1 MWIIKMIRSAIIWLT
16 IDYLFYIIMPM
27 KKDDKQLKK
36 LVDLDKKLKESPLSS
51 VEQKVLEAENRFEA
65 TFYSNKLEGNKLSKY
80 EARKAILSE

>member
-1 MWIIKMIRSAIIWLT
+1 
-16 IDYLFYIIMPM
+16 M

-36 LVDLDKKLKESPLSS
+36 LVLLNRKIRKSPLSQ

-65 TFYSNKLEGNKLSKY
+65 VFYSNKLEGNKLSKD